1 MSAVLREAAGGS
13 HWGRSWSM
21 VGDRPLPM
29 VAKSKGT
36 RVDVDVS
43 PSLTALGWVAS
54 AGDFTPLSLSFLSG
68 GVMGAR
74 RSESCGER
82 ITSAGMRAITVLNS
96 ESSKGVEGSR
106 VTAPQRH
113 PRPDPWNL

>member
-1 MSAVLREAAGGS
+1 MSAVPREAAGGS

-21 VGDRPLPM
+21 AGDRPSPV

-36 RVDVDVS
+36 RVDADVS

-54 AGDFTPLSLSFLSG
+54 AGDFTPLSLGFLLG

-74 RSESCGER
+74 RSESCDER
-82 ITSAGMRAITVLNS
+82 ITSAGMRTVTVLNS
-96 ESSKGVEGSR
+96 ESSKRVEGSR
-106 VTAPQRH
+106 GTAPQRH